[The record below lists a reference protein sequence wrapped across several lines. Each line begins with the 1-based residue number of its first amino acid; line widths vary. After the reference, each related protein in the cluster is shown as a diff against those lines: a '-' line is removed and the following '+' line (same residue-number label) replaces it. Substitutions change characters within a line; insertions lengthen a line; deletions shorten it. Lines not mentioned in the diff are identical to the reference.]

1 MSSLYAYVDESVRG
15 GRYLLCVVVVDPAG
29 AGQLR
34 RRTRHLL
41 LAGQTRL
48 HFKKESPRRRREL
61 LVALGEFEVDVTVYA
76 GATKVGRDQDL
87 ARALCLERAVA
98 DLQDRGATIELFI
111 ESRDGLDDDDRLTIR
126 RARRREPTLSFE
138 HLLPNDDPLLWL
150 PDCYAWPVGAR
161 GDWLRRVRPMLTGG
175 IVEVG

>member
-1 MSSLYAYVDESVRG
+1 MSGLYAYVDESVRG
-15 GRYLLCVVVVDPAG
+15 GRYLLCAVVIDPAR

-41 LAGQTRL
+41 LSGQTRL
-48 HFKKESPRRRREL
+48 HFKKESSRRRREL
-61 LVALGEFEVDVTVYA
+61 LTALGDFEVEVTVYSC
-76 GATKVGRDQDL
+76 TTRMGRDQDL
-87 ARALCLERAVA
+87 ARALCLERAIA
-98 DLQDRGATIELFI
+98 DLQGRRVPVNLFI
-111 ESRDGLDDDDRLTIR
+111 ESRDGLDENDRVTIR
-126 RARRREPTLSFE
+126 RARHREPTLSFE

-161 GDWLRRVRPMLTGG
+161 GDWLRRVKPMLRGG